1 MRPDG
6 SFFTAGSSAGFVS
19 SSFGNSASS
28 AERVSSV
35 DERVSSSDE
44 DVRGVVVVVR
54 ARFDNVIETDVTPD
68 IVIGV
73 VVALRVGVLRVG
85 VATRTVAQLLRII
98 IVVVVIILVVVGG
111 ADVVAFCRRARIN
124 EARNTIIA

>member
-1 MRPDG
+1 
-6 SFFTAGSSAGFVS
+6 
-19 SSFGNSASS
+19 
-28 AERVSSV
+28 VSSV

-44 DVRGVVVVVR
+44 DDARVVNDR

-98 IVVVVIILVVVGG
+98 VVVVIILVVGGGGG

-124 EARNTIIA
+124 EAQKHNHCVTVYPYEK